1 MSTEIKGTI
10 KVLTPIIEV
19 SEKFKKREIVVTTN
33 ETYPQDVIVQFTQV
47 KCDLL
52 NGYQIGQEVNISYN
66 LRGNEYNGK
75 YYVQLD
81 GWKIEAVGSVTT
93 PGAF

>member
-33 ETYPQDVIVQFTQV
+33 ETYPQDISVQFSQA

-52 NGYQIGQEVNISYN
+52 NGYLIGQDVNISYN

-81 GWKIEAVGSVTT
+81 GWKIEAVGNVTT
-93 PGAF
+93 PDAF